1 MEIRFWG
8 VRGSVASPG
17 PETAR
22 VGGNTSCVSVQC
34 GPTTI
39 ILDAGTGLRALGQ
52 SLLASSADGAPLH
65 ATLLLSHVHWDHIQG
80 LPFFTPLYIPGT
92 TLVIAGTMPADRS
105 VSLAATL
112 ETQMSAPHFPVRLA
126 DVGATVAMKNL
137 APGARSRIGEVT
149 VTTAQLDHPGGVTA
163 YRLDYRGRSLVYA
176 TDVEHGAALDPRL
189 VKLARGADV
198 LIYDAQ
204 YTPEE
209 YPHKRGWGHS
219 TYEVGAVVAQAA
231 GVGELL
237 LFHHDPTRTDDAVDR
252 IEARAQERFA
262 KARAAREG
270 MVIALSAAADEG
282 RAGDDAAP
290 DSRAA

>member
-34 GPTTI
+34 GEQTL
-39 ILDAGTGLRALGQ
+39 ILDAGTGLRTLGQ
-52 SLLASSADGAPLH
+52 SLLTSRPAGTPVQ

-92 TLVIAGTMPADRS
+92 SLVIAGTMPPERS
-105 VSLAATL
+105 ISLAATL

-126 DVGATVAMKNL
+126 DVGATLGMKNL
-137 APGARSRIGEVT
+137 PSGSAARLGDVT
-149 VTTAQLDHPGGVTA
+149 VTTAELDHPGGVTA
-163 YRLDYRGRSLVYA
+163 YRLDYQGRSLVYA
-176 TDVEHGAALDPRL
+176 TDVEHGAVLDPRL

-219 TYEVGAVVAQAA
+219 TFAVGTEIAHAA

-237 LFHHDPTRTDDAVDR
+237 LFHHDPTRTDDAVET
-252 IEARAQERFA
+252 IEARARQLFA
-262 KARAAREG
+262 ATRAAREG
-270 MVIALSAAADEG
+270 MVIDLAS
-282 RAGDDAAP
+282 AGDVAP

>member
-34 GPTTI
+34 GEQTV

-52 SLLASSADGAPLH
+52 SLLTSRPPGTPVQ

-80 LPFFTPLYIPGT
+80 LPFFSPLYIPGT
-92 TLVIAGTMPADRS
+92 SLLIAGTMPAERS
-105 VSLAATL
+105 VSLATTL

-126 DVGATVAMKNL
+126 DVGATLGMKNL
-137 APGARSRIGEVT
+137 PSGSATRLGDVT
-149 VTTAQLDHPGGVTA
+149 VTTAELDHPGGVTA
-163 YRLDYRGRSLVYA
+163 YRLDYQGRSVVYA
-176 TDVEHGAALDPRL
+176 TDVEHGAALDSRL

-219 TYEVGAVVAQAA
+219 TFAVGTEIARAA
-231 GVGELL
+231 GVSELL
-237 LFHHDPTRTDDAVDR
+237 LFHHDPTRGDDAVEA
-252 IEARAQERFA
+252 IEARARQLFSA
-262 KARAAREG
+262 TRAAREG
-270 MVIALSAAADEG
+270 MIIDLASA
-282 RAGDDAAP
+282 DDVAP

>member
-34 GPTTI
+34 GATTL
-39 ILDAGTGLRALGQ
+39 ILDAGTGLRGLGS
-52 SLLASSADGAPLH
+52 SLLAQAAKRGGGPLE

-92 TLVIAGTMPADRS
+92 RLTVAGTASGRS
-105 VSLAATL
+105 RSLMATL
-112 ETQMSAPHFPVRLA
+112 ETQMSAPHFPVRIA
-126 DVGATVAMKNL
+126 DVGATLGTKNIV
-137 APGARSRIGEVT
+137 PGAATRIGEAT
-149 VTTAQLDHPGGVTA
+149 VIAAELDHPGGVTA
-163 YRLDYRGRSLVYA
+163 YRIEHAGRVLVYA
-176 TDVEHGAALDPRL
+176 TDVEHGATLDSRL
-189 VKLARGADV
+189 VNLARGADA

-219 TYEVGAVVAQAA
+219 TYAVGAEVAAAA

-237 LFHHDPTRTDDAVDR
+237 LFHHDPTRTDDEVEA
-252 IEARAQERFA
+252 IEERARDLFA
-262 KARAAREG
+262 PTRAAREG
-270 MVIALSAAADEG
+270 LALDLPEVADL
-282 RAGDDAAP
+282 AP

>member
-34 GPTTI
+34 GETTL

-52 SLLASSADGAPLH
+52 SLLERAAKRKRPVE

-92 TLVIAGTMPADRS
+92 ALTVAATASGRTRS
-105 VSLAATL
+105 LMTTL
-112 ETQMSAPHFPVRLA
+112 ETQMSAPHFPVRMA
-126 DVGATVAMKNL
+126 DVGGTVGTKNL
-137 APGARSRIGEVT
+137 VPGTATRIGEAMVYS
-149 VTTAQLDHPGGVTA
+149 AELDHPGGVTA
-163 YRLDYRGRSLVYA
+163 YRIEHGGRSLVYA
-176 TDVEHGAALDPRL
+176 TDVEHGAVLDQRL
-189 VKLARGADV
+189 VSLARGADA

-209 YPHKRGWGHS
+209 YPQKRGWGHS
-219 TYEVGAVVAQAA
+219 TYQVGTEVAASA

-237 LFHHDPTRTDDAVDR
+237 LFHHDPSRNDDDVEA
-252 IEARAQERFA
+252 IELRARALFA
-262 KARAAREG
+262 STRAAREG
-270 MVIALSAAADEG
+270 LAIELAEEAEL
-282 RAGDDAAP
+282 AP

>member
-34 GPTTI
+34 GEQTL

-52 SLLASSADGAPLH
+52 SLLASRPAGKPVQ

-80 LPFFTPLYIPGT
+80 LPFFAPLYLPGT
-92 TLVIAGTMPADRS
+92 SLVIAGTMPADRS

-126 DVGATVAMKNL
+126 DVGATLGMKNL
-137 APGARSRIGEVT
+137 PADASTRLGEVT
-149 VTTAQLDHPGGVTA
+149 VTTAELDHPGGVTA
-163 YRLDYRGRSLVYA
+163 YRLDYQGHSLVYA

-219 TYEVGAVVAQAA
+219 TFAVGTEIALAA

-237 LFHHDPTRTDDAVDR
+237 LFHHDPTRSDVAVEA
-252 IEARAQERFA
+252 IEARARERFPA
-262 KARAAREG
+262 TRAAREG
-270 MVIALSAAADEG
+270 MVIDLAVAD
-282 RAGDDAAP
+282 DVAP